1 MQLTGWH
8 MGRGATLMCSVKAS
22 CVWAHRLKKSEP
34 CKEMM
39 DDDVLQAQRT
49 SWGKALS

>member
-8 MGRGATLMCSVKAS
+8 MEGATLVCSVKAS
-22 CVWAHRLKKSEP
+22 CVRACRSRKSQL

-39 DDDVLQAQRT
+39 VDDVFQAQRT
-49 SWGKALS
+49 SWAKALS